1 MCNFVFQETDAF
13 SEMYNYSIK
22 KKPISLS
29 SLAKTCHCNWDYAL
43 ECVGNRIQLTC
54 RIMLCQCKRHLLTFL
69 LILVILET

>member
-22 KKPISLS
+22 KNISLS

-43 ECVGNRIQLTC
+43 ECVR
-54 RIMLCQCKRHLLTFL
+54 K
-69 LILVILET
+69 